1 MKVALYTRISKD
13 ETITRGM
20 SLADQ
25 EARLRSYCDSRNGED
40 PWSVVE
46 HYRDN
51 GQSGKTL
58 DRPAL
63 TRLRDDAK
71 AKRFGGVAVVKLDR
85 LTRSVRDLGTLIE
98 EFGKGKIELVSLS
111 ESIDTSS
118 AAGRFVLNLLGSVA
132 QWEREAISER
142 TTSALRF
149 RRDAGNAY
157 SGETPYGFVRAD
169 TGRAKL
175 LEPIERELQVIR
187 RIYGLRKDGLTLRA
201 IADALN
207 KDRIRTKKGCTW
219 AAEQV
224 RYMLANDLYKPFL
237 GDRPR

>member
-1 MKVALYTRISKD
+1 MRVALYTRISKD
-13 ETITRGM
+13 EKVTRGM

-25 EARLRSYCDSRNGED
+25 EARLRSYCESRNGED

-46 HYRDN
+46 LYQDN

-58 DRPAL
+58 DRPAFQH
-63 TRLRDDAK
+63 LRDDAK
-71 AKRFGGVAVVKLDR
+71 AKRFGAVAIIKLDR

-149 RRDAGNAY
+149 RRDAGKAY
-157 SGETPYGFVRAD
+157 SGETPWGFARVD
-169 TGRAKL
+169 TSQAKL
-175 LEPIERELQVIR
+175 LKPLERELAVVR
-187 RIYGLRKDGLTLRA
+187 RIYALRQDGLTLRA
-201 IADALN
+201 IATVLN
-207 KDRIRTKKGCTW
+207 TDRIRTKKGRKW
-219 AAEQV
+219 APEQI
-224 RYMLANDLYKPFL
+224 RYMLANELYQPFL
-237 GDRPR
+237 GEHE